1 MFAFI
6 LQRLFQAVIV
16 MVSVALI
23 AFLLFQYVGDPVVFL
38 LGQDATPQQI
48 AELRADLGLDR
59 SFVVQFWNFLANA
72 VQGEFGLSLRQG
84 AKVSRLI
91 AERLPATLELA
102 GVAALLALVLG
113 IPMGVYAALKR
124 GTFLSQLFMTV
135 SLLGVSLPTFL
146 VGILLILL
154 FSVSLGW
161 LPASGYVSP
170 FEDLKANLFMHVVPI
185 PVNAPAQPRELSPA
199 RRALLRLVRR
209 RGAMLG
215 LAIVLAFVLIAV
227 LAPVIAPQD
236 PLQASWSAVRK
247 APSAQYLFGT
257 DDIGR
262 DVLSRVIWGARAS
275 LLAGLV
281 SVCIAMALGVPIGLL
296 AGYLG
301 GWVDGVISRLTDSML
316 AVPFLILAIAL
327 AAFLGPSLTNAMI
340 AIGVSS
346 TPIFIRLTRGQVL
359 SVKVE
364 DFVEAARAVGG
375 AAPQVLA
382 RWALPG

>member
-1 MFAFI
+1 
-6 LQRLFQAVIV
+6 
-16 MVSVALI
+16 
-23 AFLLFQYVGDPVVFL
+23 
-38 LGQDATPQQI
+38 
-48 AELRADLGLDR
+48 
-59 SFVVQFWNFLANA
+59 
-72 VQGEFGLSLRQG
+72 
-84 AKVSRLI
+84 
-91 AERLPATLELA
+91 
-102 GVAALLALVLG
+102 
-113 IPMGVYAALKR
+113 
-124 GTFLSQLFMTV
+124 
-135 SLLGVSLPTFL
+135 
-146 VGILLILL
+146 
-154 FSVSLGW
+154 
-161 LPASGYVSP
+161 
-170 FEDLKANLFMHVVPI
+170 MHVVPI

-364 DFVEAARAVGG
+364 DFVEAARAVGNPPWRIALRHILPNILPPLIVQATLAI
-375 AAPQVLA
+375 AAAIIAEASLSFLGLGQQPPAPSWGSMLNTAKNYVDNAPWMAIWPGVSIFLLVLSFNLLGDGL
-382 RWALPG
+382 RDALDPKHK